1 MLAVVHVAAPVA
13 MHDLSWQC
21 HKSECSW
28 TLLEFQLNHSQHK
41 TETMVLQLEAAQ
53 TERIAE
59 LKRNLLRYTDE
70 LYAENHSMFEM
81 HIRNMA
87 TEKLATAHYG
97 PVMLLALG
105 KVYVTQAKRS
115 RGNVGA
121 YFRCASHLLFT
132 CCSPAVHLLFTCCSP
147 AVPIFQSGRV
157 RKFSSRDT
165 IELQR
170 HAKHRS
176 YKYMQRWCEQ
186 H

>member
-1 MLAVVHVAAPVA
+1 M
-13 MHDLSWQC
+13 
-21 HKSECSW
+21 
-28 TLLEFQLNHSQHK
+28 
-41 TETMVLQLEAAQ
+41 LQLEAAQ

-121 YFRCASHLLFT
+121 YFRRASHLLFT

-147 AVPIFQSGRV
+147 AVHLLFQSSNQVEYVSSALETPSSCSATPSIGRTSTCSNGV
-157 RKFSSRDT
+157 SN
-165 IELQR
+165 I
-170 HAKHRS
+170 
-176 YKYMQRWCEQ
+176 RWVLAPTAVPRWPEGLRTC
-186 H
+186 